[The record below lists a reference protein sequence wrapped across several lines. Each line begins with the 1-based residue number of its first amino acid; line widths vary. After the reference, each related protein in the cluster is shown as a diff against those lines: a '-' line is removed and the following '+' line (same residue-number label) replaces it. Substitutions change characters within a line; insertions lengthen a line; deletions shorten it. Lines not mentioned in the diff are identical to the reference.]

1 MRLMSTAE
9 DLELLGPLVRLQ
21 QLASPT
27 LPVGTFAYSQGL
39 ETARELGW
47 VSDRASAQ
55 RWILELLH
63 DVVPRVDL
71 PLLARMYAAWERDDE
86 AAVEHW
92 SALLLANR
100 ESAEFVAEE
109 HHLGAALA
117 RLLTQ
122 LGISDAEAWIQHP
135 DRTRA
140 ASFSLAAVRW
150 EIPLSWT
157 AAAWAFGWCE
167 SQVNAAVRLVPLG
180 QSDGQCI
187 LREATTAISRVVE
200 RGLAVADD
208 EIGFAAPRLALA
220 SALHET
226 QNVRLFRS

>member
-1 MRLMSTAE
+1 MGLTNTAE
-9 DLELLGPLVRLQ
+9 DLQLLGPLVRLQ

-27 LPVGTFAYSQGL
+27 LPVGSFAYSQGL
-39 ETARELGW
+39 ETAREFGW
-47 VSDRASAQ
+47 VHDRATAQ
-55 RWILELLH
+55 SWILELLH
-63 DVVPRVDL
+63 DVVPAIDL
-71 PLLARMYAAWERDDE
+71 PLLSRMYTAWAEHDE
-86 AAVEHW
+86 AAVEEW
-92 SALLLANR
+92 STLLLANR

-117 RLLTQ
+117 RLLTH
-122 LGISDAEAWIQHP
+122 LGISDAQPWIDHP
-135 DRTRA
+135 QRTRA
-140 ASFSLAAVRW
+140 ATFSLAAVRW

-167 SQVNAAVRLVPLG
+167 NQVNAAVRLIPLG

-187 LREATTAISRVVE
+187 LREATRFIPEVVE
-200 RGLAVADD
+200 RGLDTDDD
-208 EIGFAAPRLALA
+208 EIGFATPRLALA